1 LAHKIQVKR
10 IADYIG
16 SYYVYMG
23 GLDAICFTAGI
34 GENAPEIRRD
44 VLNAVKV
51 LGITVDPEQNKLR
64 GEREITTKDSKV
76 KAFIIPTNEEVMIA
90 RETIRLGQF

>member
-1 LAHKIQVKR
+1 VKR